1 MIGGLKE
8 GIAVRNRR
16 SITLAT
22 ALLGSLGAWA
32 VAAQESATQQIEDE
46 IRVEGPRQVKH
57 ERLPF
62 GQGEEVSLSYD
73 VSFAD
78 LDLRDSADVRELEKR
93 IGTAAKEICAQLE
106 EMFPSGFPAKDDCTI
121 RAVDK
126 AMADARAVIDRLTA
140 R

>member
-1 MIGGLKE
+1 M
-8 GIAVRNRR
+8 RNR
-16 SITLAT
+16 SPIMLAT
-22 ALLGSLGAWA
+22 ALLGSLGVWA
-32 VAAQESATQQIEDE
+32 AAAQESPTQQIEDE
-46 IRVEGPRQVKH
+46 IRVEGPRRIKH

-106 EMFPSGFPAKDDCTI
+106 EMFPSGTPEKDDCAI

-126 AMADARAVIDRLTA
+126 AMADARAVIARLAA